1 MSFNKNF
8 ITITF
13 LSLLFFASCTSSN
26 QDDKVQEALDGEEIR
41 YLDAD
46 DENVRIAYENAQR
59 ELAGM
64 ESYFLNDSLGSYQI
78 YVKAK
83 FMENEVGEH
92 MWGSMLSINQDSYTI
107 RLDNEPFNVHNV
119 AYGDTLIIDKTE
131 VEDFLVY
138 EGEAL
143 LMGDFMNW

>member
-1 MSFNKNF
+1 MPINQKF

-13 LSLLFFASCTSSN
+13 LSLLFFVSCTSSN
-26 QDDKVQEALDGEEIR
+26 GDDKVQEALDGEEIR

-46 DENVRIAYENAQR
+46 DENVKIAYENAQQ

-64 ESYFLNDSLGSYQI
+64 ENYFRSDSLAIYQI

-92 MWGSMLSINQDSYTI
+92 MWGSILSINQDTYTI
-107 RLDNEPFNVHNV
+107 RLDNEPLNVHNV
-119 AYGDTLIIDKTE
+119 AYGDTLTIDKTE

-138 EGEAL
+138 EGETL
-143 LMGDFMNW
+143 LLGDFMNW